1 MNTGHVVSSGDV
13 GPTRGQTNRHT
24 NRQTTNT
31 QTRTLITIICSPI
44 GETKNSQGI
53 MRYIKSVSFAENE

>member
-31 QTRTLITIICSPI
+31 QTRTLITIICSPT
-44 GETKNSQGI
+44 GETKKTAKG
-53 MRYIKSVSFAENE
+53 